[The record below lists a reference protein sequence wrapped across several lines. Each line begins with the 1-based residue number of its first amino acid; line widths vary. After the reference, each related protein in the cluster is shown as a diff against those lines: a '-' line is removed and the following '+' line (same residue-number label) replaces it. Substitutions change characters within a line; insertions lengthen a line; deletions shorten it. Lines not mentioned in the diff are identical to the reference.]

1 MKEITFITGNQN
13 KADYLAK
20 FLGHPVK
27 HVKLDLDELQ
37 SLDLNILIEHKVRQ
51 AYEKTQSPVI
61 VEDSSFAFEAL
72 GGLPG
77 PFIKFFVDNMPLK
90 DICAMVKD
98 KSRIATARCIFGYYD
113 GKILKIIEGSKKGEV
128 ADEPSGSNGWDWD
141 QIFIPEG
148 SKVTMASLNDEDYQK
163 TYLEIKP
170 FAELKEFLATIN

>member
-1 MKEITFITGNQN
+1 
-13 KADYLAK
+13 
-20 FLGHPVK
+20 
-27 HVKLDLDELQ
+27 
-37 SLDLNILIEHKVRQ
+37 
-51 AYEKTQSPVI
+51 
-61 VEDSSFAFEAL
+61 
-72 GGLPG
+72 
-77 PFIKFFVDNMPLK
+77 
-90 DICAMVKD
+90 MVKD